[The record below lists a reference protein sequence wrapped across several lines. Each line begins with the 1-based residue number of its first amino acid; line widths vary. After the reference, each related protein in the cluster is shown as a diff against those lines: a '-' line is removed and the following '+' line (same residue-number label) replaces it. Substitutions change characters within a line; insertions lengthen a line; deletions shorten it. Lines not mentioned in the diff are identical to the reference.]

1 MQALP
6 KQLQPSLKNK
16 LVMAVPLKPSHFD
29 VLFAAAADPLI
40 WEQHPN
46 KNRWQ
51 LPDFQN
57 YFEGAITSGGA
68 LLVMDASTNEIIGCS
83 RFYDYDAA
91 ANNICIG
98 YTFFKRS
105 HWGSGYN
112 YALKQLMLHHIFQ
125 FVNAVHFF
133 IGAFNKRSQ
142 ISIERFGAT
151 KMREEE
157 TAYYGEVPKLD
168 YVYLITKEK
177 WEQINDALICR

>member
-57 YFEGAITSGGA
+57 YFKGAITSGGA

-157 TAYYGEVPKLD
+157 TAYYGEIPKLD
-168 YVYLITKEK
+168 YVYEITKQK